1 MVGLPP
7 ITKSK
12 KVLHRWVAETLRHL
26 EIKPRKR
33 LSQVFLVDP
42 KPLFLITYALREQNV
57 DKVIEIGAGLGTL
70 TTYIAEIAKPQIV
83 LAIEVDWRFTPILST
98 IQREYSSI
106 DIVIGDALNILPS
119 IRGFTT
125 IVGNLPYHITSDLL
139 IAIGRSDIATAIVT
153 VQYEVGERL
162 VALPGSEN
170 YGKLTVFIRSLFNV
184 EKLAII
190 PRTAFRPMPEVD
202 SVILILRRI
211 RPYDKTMIS
220 LERITKCVFSYRR
233 KLLYKA
239 LLNCLGDSAK
249 ECFTKLGDVDWNR
262 IRVFE
267 TEPELFLRIV
277 HTCVENQ

>member
-1 MVGLPP
+1 MSPPP
-7 ITKSK
+7 ITKSR
-12 KVLHRWVAETLRHL
+12 KVLHRWVIETLRCL
-26 EIKPRKR
+26 EIRPRKR

-42 KPLFLITYALREQNV
+42 KPLFLITYTLRTQSA

-70 TTYIAEIAKPQIV
+70 TTYIAEIVQPQKI
-83 LAIEVDWRFTPILST
+83 LAIEVDRRFVPILST
-98 IQREYSSI
+98 IQREYDPI

-125 IVGNLPYHITSDLL
+125 VVGNLPYHITSDLL
-139 IAIGRSDIATAIVT
+139 IAIGRSDIVTAIVT

-162 VALPGSEN
+162 VASPGSEN

-184 EKLAII
+184 EKLGVI
-190 PRTAFRPMPEVD
+190 PRTAFSPVPEVD

-211 RPYDKTMIS
+211 RPYNKTVID
-220 LERITKCVFSYRR
+220 LERVTKCVFSYRR

-249 ECFTKLGDVDWNR
+249 ECFSKLGDVDWNR

>member
-1 MVGLPP
+1 VSPPP

-12 KVLHRWVAETLRHL
+12 KVLHKWVIETLRRL

-42 KPLFLITYALREQNV
+42 KPLFLIAYALRKQNA
-57 DKVIEIGAGLGTL
+57 DEVIEIGAGLGTL
-70 TTYIAEIAKPQIV
+70 TTYIAEIARPQKI
-83 LAIEVDWRFTPILST
+83 LAIEVDRQFVPILSA
-98 IQREYSSI
+98 IQREYNSI

-119 IRGFTT
+119 IRRYSTV
-125 IVGNLPYHITSDLL
+125 VGNLPYHITSDLL
-139 IAIGRSDIATAIVT
+139 IAIGRSNIVTAIIT

-162 VALPGSEN
+162 IASPGSEN

-184 EKLAII
+184 EKLGVI
-190 PRTAFRPMPEVD
+190 PRTAFSPIPEVD

-211 RPYDKTMIS
+211 RPYNETMID
-220 LERITKCVFSYRR
+220 LERVTKCVFSYRR

-249 ECFTKLGDVDWNR
+249 ECFSRLGDVDWNR

-277 HTCVENQ
+277 RTCVKNQ